1 MKIIFVLFCFILLL
15 VGFTRGQVVN
25 KEKNTDLSTAS
36 RTRLLLNLSYL
47 NQQVKPLDSAAVK
60 VYLKI
65 EIANFIWKRKIGEGQ
80 EFAENLAEEAIRELQ
95 TSKAQI
101 PSLYLN
107 SFQTDIIS
115 SLKINSPDFFQKIS
129 KKYDL
134 EGNNYAQSYNLVS
147 KHGNS
152 GISKAIEQVKKS
164 LSSQDTSSNPVAVVF
179 IIEELLAQNKIAE
192 TNSILEFILTSVEK
206 SAESSYELFLYLNKK
221 YVSQTTPVELQKKFL
236 KFIIAAGQS
245 ALQKPTL
252 NTLDSEKRQN
262 IYQILSYN
270 LSKIQ
275 TILPSE
281 FPQALAITNSL
292 RKNMTNAFKGG
303 NKQAH

>member
-1 MKIIFVLFCFILLL
+1 MKIIFALFCFILLL
-15 VGFTRGQVVN
+15 VDFTRGQVVN

-47 NQQVKPLDSAAVK
+47 NQQVKPLDSATVK
-60 VYLKI
+60 VFVKI
-65 EIANFIWKRKIGEGQ
+65 ETANFIWKRKISEEH
-80 EFAENLAEEAIRELQ
+80 EFAESLMEEAIKELQ
-95 TSKAQI
+95 TRKAEI
-101 PSLYLN
+101 PGFYLS

-115 SLKINSPDFFQKIS
+115 SLKTNSPDFFQKIS

-134 EGNNYAQSYNLVS
+134 EGDDYAQSYNLVS
-147 KHGNS
+147 KQGNS

-179 IIEELLAQNKIAE
+179 IVEELLAQKKIAE
-192 TNSILEFILTSVEK
+192 ANSILEFILASFEK
-206 SAESSYELFLYLNKK
+206 TAESSYELFLYLNNK
-221 YVSQTTPVELQKKFL
+221 YTSQTTPADLQKKFL
-236 KFIIAAGQS
+236 RFIIAAGQS
-245 ALQKPTL
+245 ALQKPSL
-252 NTLDSEKRQN
+252 NTLDLKKRQN
-262 IYQILSYN
+262 IYQILDYN
-270 LSKIQ
+270 LLKIQ

-281 FPQALAITNSL
+281 FPQALAVKDSL